1 MTFCN
6 ATTLHDYYQDR
17 TTISRNKEIRHTI
30 RIVTPPQSEPV
41 TIQEAKAQLSI
52 AASDDAHDL
61 ELSSF
66 IAAAREEWERDTST
80 ALINRTIEHRL
91 PSFENVVKLTV
102 RPAVSIESIKYIDNN
117 GDEQTLDAANYYLDE
132 DEVRFVSSFTK
143 PSLEDRS
150 EAVKIRYIAGYGE
163 DSKFCPEMDRMAI
176 KLSLANRFENRDM
189 MVSNNYS
196 RAAYESLV
204 QKKMR
209 ASYP

>member
-6 ATTLHDYYQDR
+6 ATTLHDYYPDR

-41 TIQEAKAQLSI
+41 TIQEAKAQLII

-117 GDEQTLDAANYYLDE
+117 GDEQTLDAANYYLDD

-150 EAVKIRYIAGYGE
+150 EAVKIRYVAGYGD
-163 DSKFCPEMDRMAI
+163 DSKSCPELDRMAI